1 MLAPA
6 QINAST
12 VQPRGAAR
20 PRGTLALPACRLHL
34 RVRQL
39 PRRLVPLW
47 VISGIRAWTTKSLS
61 CASRT
66 TLDIATDEM
75 ILAGRNAAIMTRLTL
90 TSAPICGLLTVADA
104 HQDTTGNL
112 VRFPL
117 LSRGHLGLPLRF
129 PIGQCAGSPLIGARG
144 ARSCL
149 TECKSAAGDHLTAH
163 TNQHFRCL
171 ASRRSAP
178 ARSPGPPRPFGC
190 ICGLGSWFGNFA
202 PHQGTQG
209 LALPVPPLPTF
220 SPSVRLCHVF
230 ETVAGFGTGRE
241 VGSEAM
247 TCL

>member
-1 MLAPA
+1 MLVRPPNEMQISCRPSMLAPA

-75 ILAGRNAAIMTRLTL
+75 ILAARNAAIKTRLTI
-90 TSAPICGLLTVADA
+90 TSAPIFGLLTVADA
-104 HQDTTGNL
+104 RQDTTGNL

-117 LSRGHLGLPLRF
+117 LSRGHLGLALRF

-149 TECKSAAGDHLTAH
+149 NIIGL
-163 TNQHFRCL
+163 Q
-171 ASRRSAP
+171 
-178 ARSPGPPRPFGC
+178 SPQAQLPRPVS
-190 ICGLGSWFGNFA
+190 LRATTEA
-202 PHQGTQG
+202 PP
-209 LALPVPPLPTF
+209 ALPLSRPTAPRRIPESSHSPRAPPAPG
-220 SPSVRLCHVF
+220 SPR
-230 ETVAGFGTGRE
+230 
-241 VGSEAM
+241 
-247 TCL
+247 